1 MQALQRNPKFQGRKG
16 PVVLAI
22 MDGVGIGKYKE
33 GDAQAELQDQNVYRH
48 QRKRCPDSSLDS
60 AYRYFADKVSEV
72 FIEGQVAFL
81 HAGDISEVE
90 SFRLS
95 GFTAM
100 VGSTIY
106 QTTGAGFI
114 STRVRFL
121 GQLIYNKGG
130 LLLV

>member
-1 MQALQRNPKFQGRKG
+1 M
-16 PVVLAI
+16 
-22 MDGVGIGKYKE
+22 
-33 GDAQAELQDQNVYRH
+33 
-48 QRKRCPDSSLDS
+48 DS
-60 AYRYFADKVSEV
+60 AYRYFADQVPEV

-100 VGSTIY
+100 VGSTIHK
-106 QTTGAGFI
+106 TAGAGFI

-121 GQLIYNKGG
+121 GQQIYNKGG
-130 LLLV
+130 LLLRIGVK